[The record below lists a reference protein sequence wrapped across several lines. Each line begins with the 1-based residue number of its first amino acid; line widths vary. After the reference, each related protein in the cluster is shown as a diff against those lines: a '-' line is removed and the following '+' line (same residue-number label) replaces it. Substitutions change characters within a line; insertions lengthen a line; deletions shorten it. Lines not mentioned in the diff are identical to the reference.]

1 MTPDLHAMGVAAL
14 GRALAAR
21 EVSSLEVV
29 DHLLVRIAAQADL
42 GAFLHV
48 AGDAARA
55 QARNLDARRAQG
67 ESLGPLAGVPI
78 AHKDIFVTAG
88 MPSTAG
94 SKMLA
99 GYASPFDATVVA
111 RLRAAGTV
119 SLGKLN
125 CDEFGMGSAN
135 ENSAY
140 GPVRNP
146 WDASRVPGGS
156 SGGSAAAV
164 AARLL
169 PAATGT
175 DTGGSIRQPASFSGI
190 TGIKPTYG
198 VCSRWGMVAFASSL
212 DQAGPL
218 ARSAQDCALLLSAM
232 SGFDERDSTS
242 AERAPQDFHASML
255 DGRAGATLSRPLA
268 GLRIGL
274 PREFFPAALAAD
286 VNGALRAAL
295 AEFEGLGAT
304 LVDVSL
310 PRTELSIPVYYIIA
324 PAEASSN
331 LSRFD
336 GVKFGH
342 RAAQYGNLADMYAKT
357 RSQGFGAEVKRRI
370 MIGTYVLSHGY
381 YDAYDLQAQRLRR
394 MIADDFQQCFRA
406 CDLIAGP
413 VAPSVAWKLGAQGK
427 DPVAAY
433 LADIFTLPASL
444 AGLPGMSIP
453 AGFGEGGM
461 PVGLQ
466 LIGNY
471 FDEGRLLHAAHAFQQ
486 ATDFHARAPVLEPP
500 SSLRSRPP
508 EGEQAPLGSGLA
520 RGLAR

>member
-1 MTPDLHAMGVAAL
+1 MNAPHEMGVAEL
-14 GRALAAR
+14 GRAMAAGA
-21 EVSSLEVV
+21 VSSTELTK
-29 DHLLVRIAAQADL
+29 HLLARVATHEQLGAWLAVDGEHAIAQAQ
-42 GAFLHV
+42 
-48 AGDAARA
+48 AAD
-55 QARNLDARRAQG
+55 QRRAAG
-67 ESLGPLAGVPI
+67 ASGPLLGVPL
-78 AHKDIFVTAG
+78 AHKDIFVTSVL
-88 MPSTAG
+88 PTTAG
-94 SKMLA
+94 SKMLD
-99 GYASPFDATVVA
+99 GYMSPFDATVVR
-111 RLRAAGTV
+111 RLADAGTV
-119 SLGKLN
+119 TLGKLN
-125 CDEFGMGSAN
+125 CDEFAMGSSN

-140 GPVRNP
+140 TPAKNP
-146 WDASRVPGGS
+146 WDATRVPGGS

-164 AARLL
+164 AARLV

-198 VCSRWGMVAFASSL
+198 VCSRYGMIAFASSL

-218 ARSAQDCALLLSAM
+218 ARSAEDCALLLSAM

-242 AERAPQDFHASML
+242 ANRPPQDFHALM
-255 DGRAGATLSRPLA
+255 RRPREGATAAQPLK

-286 VNGALRAAL
+286 VNGAVRSAL
-295 AEFEGLGAT
+295 AELEKLGAT

-336 GVKFGH
+336 GVRFGH
-342 RAAQYGNLADMYAKT
+342 RAKHYGDLMDMYKKT
-357 RSQGFGAEVKRRI
+357 RAEGFGPEVKRRI

-381 YDAYDLQAQRLRR
+381 YDAYYLQAQKLRR
-394 MIADDFQQCFRA
+394 MIADDFQACFIQC
-406 CDLIAGP
+406 DVIAGP
-413 VAPSVAWKLGAQGK
+413 VAPTVAWKLGDKGD
-427 DPVAAY
+427 DPVASY

-444 AGLPGMSIP
+444 AGLPGMSLP
-453 AGFGEGGM
+453 AGFGDAGM

-471 FDEGRLLHAAHAFQQ
+471 FDEGTLLHAAHAFQQ
-486 ATDFHARAPVLEPP
+486 ATDWH
-500 SSLRSRPP
+500 SRTPA
-508 EGEQAPLGSGLA
+508 GF
-520 RGLAR
+520 